1 MMTIGVQLVQQ
12 TSGDFKRLPPKRHLC
27 LRHSK
32 SVNFYFPDFTISKYI
47 WQHQYRTPSD
57 IFQKLCQEMKTNPDR
72 RSPGGKSMSSF
83 SSLPLPF
90 ALSFILSMKNR
101 KTYRAHFLACFL
113 LNVEHWWQEMISP
126 RSTSVSISDITE
138 NIFGVVPC
146 MSTSIFLPRNRL
158 R

>member
-47 WQHQYRTPSD
+47 WQHQYTLRHFSKTLSGNENKPRLTKPSG
-57 IFQKLCQEMKTNPDR
+57 QT
-72 RSPGGKSMSSF
+72 MSSF

-101 KTYRAHFLACFL
+101 KAYRAHFLACFL
-113 LNVEHWWQEMISP
+113 LNVEHRWQEMISP
-126 RSTSVSISDITE
+126 PQCQSVTSQR
-138 NIFGVVPC
+138 
-146 MSTSIFLPRNRL
+146 TSLALYHVCPLQYFFRGIG
-158 R
+158 